1 MLLNNLNAPIAVPF
15 HFRLKRVF
23 SQIKNTRNT
32 VSMIMSASI
41 SWTITDLLFFDN
53 ARFEYQNLYIA
64 TYAPVI
70 PDGVI

>member
-1 MLLNNLNAPIAVPF
+1 
-15 HFRLKRVF
+15 
-23 SQIKNTRNT
+23 
-32 VSMIMSASI
+32 MSASI

-70 PDGVI
+70 PDGGWRNNVEVGWKNQPINKNVAMLVCISE